1 MSGRRILLGFT
12 AVLAVVVMSQL
23 AAYPAG
29 IPKSIPWEETGPFKH
44 VDDSD
49 PHRFSHQLLLHQR
62 SSRLAPFASDAVSED
77 VGDIAVIVDNGK
89 IFIQP
94 RPGNPFDLTTPTN
107 IRWTRVDADTFTAA
121 FVAASFDATI
131 GPPLPLSDDDTEPV
145 AIPFTFPFLGA
156 SYSTIHV
163 NSDGNITLGA
173 GAPASSRD
181 AAGLIGGPPRI
192 APLFNDLNPQ
202 AGGSI
207 HASVR
212 ATEVVITWMDV
223 PEFGIANKN
232 TFQLTLK
239 NTGEIVFAYQS
250 IDADFGVVGVAEGN
264 DEGPINEI
272 DLTTSLPATK
282 DAGAIFEEFVRAILV
297 KQIDVLEVAKQF
309 YKTHPD
315 KYDFL
320 VIFQDSI
327 VDIGFGAFAFH
338 LTIKNQT
345 TGLGR
350 PIVDFTALVGSDG
363 ELESILEMNRIGLY
377 WPDANKMVDPPIQMF
392 LSFRAPHGELATFL
406 GPPGAEQ
413 ISRRARWFGTLQG
426 DFPPFDSP
434 GRAGDHG
441 AYTLG
446 LNSAM
451 SLMGQ
456 EAGHRWMARTRFQHP
471 ADPNPFAQFDLLGR
485 GFSHWSFFFNVRV
498 PDDQFGGDPRASSM
512 EGNAIVDLG
521 PGASAQ
527 LPFPC
532 TRPGES
538 TFLTERNELVDG
550 YTKLDQYLMGLRM
563 GLLPASD
570 EVGPFWY
577 VDEPRSPRSGLSL
590 ERIRVGLTTDD
601 VIFCGKRVN
610 LTLANIQAIHG
621 PRNPAIGDEEDTDAL
636 GRPMPDVKTMAFILV
651 IDQGSP
657 RSPAH
662 AAAIQRV
669 DTFRRTWQMYA
680 NGRATGGRGR
690 FDTSLNPKVH

>member
-1 MSGRRILLGFT
+1 MSGGRRLLGST
-12 AVLAVVVMSQL
+12 AVLAIVLVSQL

-145 AIPFTFPFLGA
+145 AILFSFPFLGA

-163 NSDGNITLGA
+163 NTDGNITLGA
-173 GAPASSRD
+173 GDPAAPRD
-181 AAGLIGGPPRI
+181 AARLIGGSPRI
-192 APLFNDLNPQ
+192 APLFNDLNPEV
-202 AGGSI
+202 GGSI

-272 DLTTSLPATK
+272 DLTASLPTTK
-282 DAGAIFEEFVRAILV
+282 DAGAIFEEFLPAILV
-297 KQIDVLEVAKQF
+297 KQMDVLEVAKQF

-320 VIFQDSI
+320 VIFEDSI
-327 VDIGFGAFAFH
+327 IEIGFGAFAFH
-338 LTIKNQT
+338 LGIKNEA
-345 TGLGR
+345 TGFGR
-350 PIVDFTALVGSDG
+350 GVFDFTALVGSDG
-363 ELESILEMNRIGLY
+363 ELESILQMNHIGLY
-377 WPDANKMVDPPIQMF
+377 WPDAGKMVDPPIQKF
-392 LSFRAPHGELATFL
+392 LSFRAPHGEFAAFL
-406 GPPGAEQ
+406 GPPGADQ
-413 ISRRARWFGTLQG
+413 ISRRGRWFGTLKG
-426 DFPPFDSP
+426 DF
-434 GRAGDHG
+434 GDFG
-441 AYTLG
+441 SYTLG

-451 SLMGQ
+451 SIMGQ
-456 EAGHRWMARTRFQHP
+456 EAGHRWLATVRFQHP
-471 ADPNPFAQFDLLGR
+471 TDPDFFDSFDLLGR
-485 GFSHWSFFFNVRV
+485 GFSHWSFFFNARV
-498 PDDQFGGDPRASSM
+498 PDDQFVGDPRASSM

-521 PGASAQ
+521 PSAG
-527 LPFPC
+527 PC
-532 TRPGES
+532 AMPGQTR
-538 TFLTERNELVDG
+538 FLTGPNELTDG
-550 YTKLDQYLMGLRM
+550 YTKIDQYLMGL
-563 GLLPASD
+563 LPA
-570 EVGPFWY
+570 EQVGQFWY
-577 VDEPRSPRSGLSL
+577 VDNPTRASTGTSL
-590 ERIRVGLTTDD
+590 EGLRVAAAVED
-601 VIFCGKRVN
+601 VFFCGNRVN
-610 LTLANIQAIHG
+610 LTVANIQTIHG
-621 PRNPAIGDEEDTDAL
+621 PRNPAIGDEVDTDAL

-662 AAAIQRV
+662 AAAIKQV
-669 DTFRRTWQMYA
+669 DIFRRTWQSYA

-690 FDTSLNPKVH
+690 FDTSLNPTVH